1 MTKLTSGLQTLRAV
15 GWPRRKG
22 QVKHNLAKFG
32 SRAYID
38 STTTITSGR
47 EIEIEADVYI
57 GPGGYIA
64 GDGGLKIGQGVMV
77 GPQVYIQTS
86 THNFESEDLMALP
99 YDHRIIR
106 GPIVLEAYVWVGGRV
121 TILPGVRIGRGAVIG
136 AGSVVTRDVDA
147 FAIVAGNP
155 ARVIRH
161 RDTEQFERLSRS
173 GMTHREFLAQEAV
186 VDVWVD
192 RI

>member
-1 MTKLTSGLQTLRAV
+1 MTRLISRLQALKAV
-15 GWPRRKG
+15 GWPQGKG
-22 QVKHNLAKFG
+22 QVHRNLASFG
-32 SRAYID
+32 SGAYID
-38 STTTITSGR
+38 PTTTITSAQG
-47 EIEIEADVYI
+47 ITIEADVYI

-64 GDGGLKIGQGVMV
+64 GDGGLNIGRGVMV

-121 TILPGVRIGRGAVIG
+121 TILPGVRIGRGAVVG
-136 AGSVVTRDVDA
+136 AGSVVTRNVDA
-147 FAIVAGNP
+147 LAIVAGNP
-155 ARVIRH
+155 ARLIRH
-161 RDTEQFERLSRS
+161 RDTEQFVRLSRS
-173 GMTHREFLAQEAV
+173 GMTHRAFLAQEAV
-186 VDVWVD
+186 VDVWID